1 MTLSIH
7 MHTEKASGPVQTRN
21 LWHEFAGVKTAESLS
36 GLGDASPT
44 VPGMKGN

>member
-1 MTLSIH
+1 